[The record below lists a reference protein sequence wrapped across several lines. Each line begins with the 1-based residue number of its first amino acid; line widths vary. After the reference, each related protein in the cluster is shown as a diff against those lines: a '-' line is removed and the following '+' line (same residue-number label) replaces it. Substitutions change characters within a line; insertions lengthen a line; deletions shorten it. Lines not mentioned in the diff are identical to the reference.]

1 MEYVSLGLGTDIM
14 HYPLEKT
21 QIIFEDNGTYS
32 IDTVLM
38 FAPPLFDLKLLHH
51 VFNNSKYLVEKL
63 ENYGVFSQEECI
75 EIDALPQTLLLCYLN
90 GFLNAKVLLEKIK
103 PFLKGT
109 YITSY
114 AKLKEAQRIIR
125 KVKYN

>member
-1 MEYVSLGLGTDIM
+1 MKYAS
-14 HYPLEKT
+14 
-21 QIIFEDNGTYS
+21 IILDNN
-32 IDTVLM
+32 I
-38 FAPPLFDLKLLHH
+38 KLDYEIP
-51 VFNNSKYLVEKL
+51 NN
-63 ENYGVFSQEECI
+63 
-75 EIDALPQTLLLCYLN
+75 
-90 GFLNAKVLLEKIK
+90 LLEKIK

>member
-1 MEYVSLGLGTDIM
+1 
-14 HYPLEKT
+14 
-21 QIIFEDNGTYS
+21 
-32 IDTVLM
+32 
-38 FAPPLFDLKLLHH
+38 
-51 VFNNSKYLVEKL
+51 
-63 ENYGVFSQEECI
+63 VFSQEECI

-90 GFLNAKVLLEKIK
+90 GFLDAKVLLEKIK